1 MDKGTNSLLFK
12 FGIIFAIFT
21 IITLVVS
28 GISTYINQ
36 NSLYQDSCETN
47 VQQLATH
54 LEEQIIRSGD
64 EFNAY
69 QSIMISHADEID
81 IPCDFDNYMPAKNE
95 FYDLFEKKYPG
106 KVPGKDVG
114 YLDMP
119 LKLQLAFA
127 KYQHEYWMLLFE
139 EVRESFSTSY
149 TYYVVPTGQKWHMY
163 YMIECVREAREDDP
177 DNLNLCIDVLQ
188 DPDVYPRMWQAMTTG
203 EKPDG
208 NDTIKNSFGKTYAYF
223 NPLNI
228 NRQTMGVIAV
238 ELDIADVNSTILLNT
253 ASQMVK
259 ITLILAVSML
269 ILLYFINRLYISKL
283 SRLKVQVGDYSTFKD
298 PQIARSIED
307 VAGTNRDE
315 ISSLAQQVAAMILEL
330 DKYMKNLVK
339 TTNEL
344 EDTKQK
350 AATMNELALKDALTG
365 VRNKAAYDNEIR
377 KLNWRIEDGFKE
389 FAIGMVDLNFLKRIN
404 DTYGH
409 ERGNEAIRAI
419 CRLICVTFKHSAVF
433 RIGGDEFVIILTG
446 EDYENKDSLV
456 KDFNEAL
463 GRLAADDT
471 LEPWEAVSAA
481 MGIAVFD
488 ETIDS
493 DAANVFK
500 RADKIMFA
508 NKKEMKAVR
517 EN

>member
-1 MDKGTNSLLFK
+1 MEKKTHSLLFR
-12 FGIIFAIFT
+12 FGIIFTLFT
-21 IITLVVS
+21 VITLIIS
-28 GISTYINQ
+28 GISTYVNQ
-36 NSLYQDSCETN
+36 NSMYLDECENN

-54 LEEQIIRSGD
+54 LEEQIIRSDD
-64 EFNAY
+64 EFLAY
-69 QSIMISHADEID
+69 QTIMLEHSDEID
-81 IPCDFDNYMPAKNE
+81 IPCDFDNYIPARNE
-95 FYDLFEKKYPG
+95 FYDLFEKEYPG
-106 KVPGKDVG
+106 KVPGKDIS

-119 LKLQLAFA
+119 LEIQLAFA
-127 KYQHEYWMLLFE
+127 KYQHEYWLLLFE
-139 EVRESFSTSY
+139 EVRESFSITY
-149 TYYVVPTGQKWHMY
+149 TYFVVPTGQKWHMY
-163 YMIECVREAREDDP
+163 YLLDGVREGRENDP
-177 DNLNLCIDVLQ
+177 DIINLCIDALQ
-188 DPDVYPRMWQAMTTG
+188 APDDYPRMWQAMTTG
-203 EKPDG
+203 EKPEGSDSLK
-208 NDTIKNSFGKTYAYF
+208 TAFGRTYAYF

-228 NRQTMGVIAV
+228 DGQTKGVIAV
-238 ELDIADVNSTILLNT
+238 ELNIADVNSTILLNT
-253 ASQMVK
+253 ASQMIK
-259 ITLILAVSML
+259 IALILVISMVVM
-269 ILLYFINRLYISKL
+269 LYFINRFYISKL

-298 PQIARSIED
+298 PQIARSIEGT
-307 VAGTNRDE
+307 AGAGRDE

-330 DKYMKNLVK
+330 DEYMKNLVK

-350 AATMNELALKDALTG
+350 AAAMNELALKDALTG

-446 EDYENKDSLV
+446 EV
-456 KDFNEAL
+456 

-493 DAANVFK
+493 DAGNVFK